1 MRIPDS
7 LLINNFMYNLNKSKN
22 NLSLIQTQLTTQSK
36 VNKPSDNPL
45 SNNKILRLQNQLT
58 SIYTYK
64 ENVSFAQSILE
75 DSISSMDSMSAEI
88 LNVQQ
93 QLTQLNSAIVGD
105 DLNTFAQSI
114 DASLEILLELSN
126 NEFNGQYSFGGS
138 ESNKQPFIYDKVN
151 NIVTTNNN
159 VGGDRLVRI
168 SPNIIQSIFISFSI
182 VNTCGICLNSAYSNS

>member
-75 DSISSMDSMSAEI
+75 DSISSIIDCAK
-88 LNVQQ
+88 
-93 QLTQLNSAIVGD
+93 LT
-105 DLNTFAQSI
+105 F
-114 DASLEILLELSN
+114 SL
-126 NEFNGQYSFGGS
+126 
-138 ESNKQPFIYDKVN
+138 
-151 NIVTTNNN
+151 
-159 VGGDRLVRI
+159 
-168 SPNIIQSIFISFSI
+168 
-182 VNTCGICLNSAYSNS
+182 